1 LVQIRKFNPER
12 AKKGTR
18 DFNRSKKVI
27 LSDYGKT
34 LRPSDCLRESSIS
47 RLSKITCTAYMYAM
61 GKLLTKVPFLKR
73 DPAVD
78 IENICPRNVREICR
92 VVGVWTFSHLLSKEG
107 N

>member
-1 LVQIRKFNPER
+1 MFNPKR

-27 LSDYGKT
+27 LSDYG
-34 LRPSDCLRESSIS
+34 
-47 RLSKITCTAYMYAM
+47 KITCTAYMYAM